1 MIEWE
6 KLPENMKTTQVREYY
21 DALRKK
27 RFSLTVKRLIDILMS
42 SVLIIILMIPM
53 LIIAAV
59 VKATSK
65 GPVIF
70 KQLRITKYA
79 REFKILKFRTMI
91 TEQNANSSQITLS
104 NDSRIT
110 KCGSFLRKYRLDE
123 LPQLFN
129 VFLGQMSFVGTRP
142 EVPKY
147 VKAYSAEM
155 YATLLMPAGIT
166 SPASIAFKDENEF
179 LSPGGNPEMDYINI
193 LLPKK
198 MQMNLEYIKSFSVL
212 LDIKIMVKTVFGVAV
227 G

>member
-1 MIEWE
+1 MKKWE
-6 KLPENMKTTQVREYY
+6 KLPENMKTPQVRAYY
-21 DALRKK
+21 DILSKK
-27 RFSLTVKRLIDILMS
+27 RFSLAVKRLMDIVLS
-42 SVLIIILMIPM
+42 VVLIIILIIPM

-59 VKATSK
+59 IKATSK

-70 KQLRITKYA
+70 KQIRITKYA
-79 REFKILKFRTMI
+79 KEFKIFKFRTMVA
-91 TEQNANSSQITLS
+91 EQDKNSSQITVS

-110 KCGSFLRKYRLDE
+110 KCGAFLRKYRLDE

-142 EVPKY
+142 EVPRY
-147 VKAYSAEM
+147 VKAYSPEM

-166 SPASIAFKDENEF
+166 SSASVAFKDENEF
-179 LSPGGNPEMDYINI
+179 LSPNGDPESDYINI

-198 MQMNLEYIKSFSVL
+198 MKMNLEYIEGFSVRS
-212 LDIKIMVKTVFGVAV
+212 DIKIMIKTVFGVAA